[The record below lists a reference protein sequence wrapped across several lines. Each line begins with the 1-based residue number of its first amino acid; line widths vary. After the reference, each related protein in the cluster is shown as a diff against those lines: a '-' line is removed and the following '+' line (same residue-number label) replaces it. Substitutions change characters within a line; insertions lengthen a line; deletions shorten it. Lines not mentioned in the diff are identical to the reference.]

1 MEQIITVIVT
11 GVCGVLTAG
20 PVRVVRACFDL
31 GDFGFVVAY
40 LVKKTKQLEE
50 KNKIKDAKIDAL
62 HNGFRQDV
70 FTALVKHDKKI
81 EALKTEIQAVK
92 KVTDRKQIEAKK

>member
-1 MEQIITVIVT
+1 MEQIITAIVST
-11 GVCGVLTAG
+11 ACGIITA
-20 PVRVVRACFDL
+20 L
-31 GDFGFVVAY
+31 GGFVIAY

-70 FTALVKHDKKI
+70 FNA
-81 EALKTEIQAVK
+81 
-92 KVTDRKQIEAKK
+92 RS

>member
-31 GDFGFVVAY
+31 GDFGCL
-40 LVKKTKQLEE
+40 LVLDISLES
-50 KNKIKDAKIDAL
+50 
-62 HNGFRQDV
+62 
-70 FTALVKHDKKI
+70 LV
-81 EALKTEIQAVK
+81 LPLPLSPLRTIQNPSSAPCHV
-92 KVTDRKQIEAKK
+92 